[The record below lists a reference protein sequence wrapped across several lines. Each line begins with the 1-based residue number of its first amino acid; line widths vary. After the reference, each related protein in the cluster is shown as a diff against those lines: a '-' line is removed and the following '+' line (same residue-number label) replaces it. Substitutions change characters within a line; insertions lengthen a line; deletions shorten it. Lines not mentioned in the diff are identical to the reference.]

1 MQSPNADRTSIING
15 LPSPK
20 VVTFSGIPDG
30 DEPLSPHSEIIDME
44 EERNEEERQ
53 RVADL
58 KWNQRREKMESEL
71 QRLKH
76 YYRTMSM
83 AKRHHSIGDCSF
95 SDLDLDDD
103 DGDSRRRIRA
113 SKLGISPQDGK
124 TVVTL
129 NRSHSVPVGT
139 ERPRPRERIPSLD
152 TNGEDLEDEGNGIM
166 GLPPK
171 DIPTVEENESM
182 DLDRLD
188 VSEIPVEEVD
198 MGDCWDTNNES
209 DEDL

>member
-1 MQSPNADRTSIING
+1 MPE
-15 LPSPK
+15 
-20 VVTFSGIPDG
+20 V
-30 DEPLSPHSEIIDME
+30 DEPLSPQSEVIDME

-76 YYRTMSM
+76 YYRTVSM

-103 DGDSRRRIRA
+103 DCDNRRRKR
-113 SKLGISPQDGK
+113 LGIRSSPEGGK

-129 NRSHSVPVGT
+129 SRSHSVPPGT
-139 ERPRPRERIPSLD
+139 SRPHPHQRAPSLEVD
-152 TNGEDLEDEGNGIM
+152 YTEEDNDGIM

-171 DIPTVEENESM
+171 DIPTVEESESVA
-182 DLDRLD
+182 DLEKLD
-188 VSEIPVEEVD
+188 VFEIPGEEID
-198 MGDCWDTNNES
+198 MGDCWDTHSES
-209 DEDL
+209 DED